1 MALFYKEVEVE
12 IEVDLSE
19 FDTKDLVE
27 ELASRE
33 SLSGSAEDD
42 TAKELL
48 EAIWLKRRIKN
59 DNYQEELDQLIYQ
72 MLGHVV

>member
-12 IEVDLSE
+12 IEVDLSD

-33 SLSGSAEDD
+33 SLSGSAEDAA
-42 TAKELL
+42 AKELL

>member
-1 MALFYKEVEVE
+1 MALFYKQVEIE
-12 IEVDLSE
+12 IEVDLSDFE
-19 FDTKDLVE
+19 TKDLVE

-33 SLSGSAEDD
+33 SLPGSAEDY
-42 TAKELL
+42 TSKELL
-48 EAIWLKRRIKN
+48 EAIWMKRRIKN

>member
-19 FDTKDLVE
+19 FETKELVE
-27 ELASRE
+27 ELASR
-33 SLSGSAEDD
+33 GSAGEDD

>member
-19 FDTKDLVE
+19 FDTEDLVE

-33 SLSGSAEDD
+33 SLPGSAAADA
-42 TAKELL
+42 AKELL
-48 EAIWLKRRIKN
+48 EAIWMKRRIKN

>member
-19 FDTKDLVE
+19 FETKELVE
-27 ELASRE
+27 ELASR
-33 SLSGSAEDD
+33 GSAEDD
-42 TAKELL
+42 PAKALL

>member
-1 MALFYKEVEVE
+1 MALFYKQVEVE
-12 IEVDLSE
+12 IDVDLSD

-33 SLSGSAEDD
+33 SLPGSAEDAA
-42 TAKELL
+42 AKELL

>member
-19 FDTKDLVE
+19 FETKDLVE
-27 ELASRE
+27 ELASRR
-33 SLSGSAEDD
+33 SLSGSVEDD
-42 TAKELL
+42 QAKELL